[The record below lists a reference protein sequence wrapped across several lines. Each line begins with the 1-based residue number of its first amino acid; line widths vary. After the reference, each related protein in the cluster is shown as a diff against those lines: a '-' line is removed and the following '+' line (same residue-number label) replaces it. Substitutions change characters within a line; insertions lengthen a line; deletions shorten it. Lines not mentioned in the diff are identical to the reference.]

1 MNNEIKDLIKQKL
14 DIVDIIGEYVTL
26 IPAGS
31 NYKALS
37 PFRSEKSPSFIVSP
51 ELQIYKDFGGDK
63 AGDIFQFIMDIEGVE
78 FREALQILSEKSGIS
93 LQSSSGDKGVYRDT
107 NKKTLFNI
115 LSDSATIYHSIL
127 LHPTHG
133 DKGRQYLYERGLTDE
148 LIALFSIGLAPQ
160 NYQTLTKRLITK
172 YSATDIESTGMGI
185 QGQQNHLYDRFR
197 GRIMIPIQDTLG
209 RVVGFTGRI
218 LPEYDDGQMGKYVNS
233 PQTITYDKSKVL
245 FGLSQAKIDIKTQ
258 KRVILVEGQM
268 DVIMSHKAGIKEVV
282 AVSGTALSEYH
293 ITALMRYT
301 DQFLLAF
308 DNDST
313 GLAACLRSA
322 SLITQKGGVVKV
334 IYIEGGKDTADLV
347 RENPQLWEKAIEKAE
362 DFIEYYLNHIV
373 ANIKSEDIPAKNKAL
388 QQLIQWIQVIN
399 DPIAKNYYTKKLADL
414 LNMSEKDIYLQ
425 MKTDIKSYNTDIAEK
440 PIDSASVRL
449 QKHIIAYLLYK
460 PENRDILIL
469 EESLF
474 TQSLLRELFIK
485 IRDHCI
491 AQSPKKLSLAECK
504 PFVSDVEYSILEE
517 LLLPIFY
524 QIEQMQS
531 SEEQIQQS
539 IQETIHLLKTQ
550 YQSSVRKALLKKLK
564 EAKKAG
570 DNDKVQDILEKY
582 KTFTKNSR

>member
-1 MNNEIKDLIKQKL
+1 MNNEVKDLIKQKL

-37 PFRSEKSPSFIVSP
+37 PFRTEKSPSFIVSP

-93 LQSSSGDKGVYRDT
+93 LQLASGEKSPYKEN
-107 NKKTLFNI
+107 NKKILLNI
-115 LSDSATIYHSIL
+115 LQDSAKIYNSIL
-127 LHPTHG
+127 VHPIHG
-133 DKGRQYLYERGLTDE
+133 EKGRQYLYERGLTDY
-148 LIALFSIGLAPQ
+148 LIELFSIGLAPQ

-172 YSATDIESTGMGI
+172 YSPLDIEASGMGI

-245 FGLSQAKIDIKTQ
+245 FGLSQAKIAIKTQ

-268 DVIMSHKAGIKEVV
+268 DVIMSHKADVKEVV

-308 DNDST
+308 DNDSA
-313 GLAACLRSA
+313 GIAACMRSA
-322 SLITQKGGVVKV
+322 SLIAQKGGVVKV
-334 IYIEGGKDTADLV
+334 IYIEGGKDAADLV
-347 RENPQLWEKAIEKAE
+347 RENSQNWTNAIEKAE
-362 DFIEYYLNHIV
+362 DFIEYYLKHIV

-414 LNMSEKDIYLQ
+414 LNMSEKDIYIQ
-425 MKTDIKSYNTDIAEK
+425 MKTDIKSYDNDITK
-440 PIDSASVRL
+440 RVSDSASVRL

-474 TQSLLRELFIK
+474 TQSILRELFIK
-485 IRDHCI
+485 IRDHCT
-491 AQSPKKLSLAECK
+491 AKSPTKLSLAECK
-504 PFVSDVEYSILEE
+504 SFVSDLEYTILEE

-531 SEEQIQQS
+531 SEDQIQQT
-539 IQETIHLLKTQ
+539 IQETIHLLKNQ
-550 YQSSVRKALLKKLK
+550 YNSSVRKALLKKLK
-564 EAKKAG
+564 EAKKEG

-582 KTFTKNSR
+582 KIFTRNTR

>member
-1 MNNEIKDLIKQKL
+1 MNNEAKDLIKQKL
-14 DIVDIIGEYVTL
+14 DIVDIVGEYVTL

-78 FREALQILSEKSGIS
+78 FREALQILSEKSGIPLHS
-93 LQSSSGDKGVYRDT
+93 ISGEKSTYKEN
-107 NKKTLFNI
+107 NKKTLLNI
-115 LSDSATIYHSIL
+115 LQDSANIYHSIL
-127 LHPTHG
+127 LHPNHG
-133 DKGRQYLYERGLTDE
+133 EKGRQYLYARGLTDE
-148 LIALFSIGLAPQ
+148 LIELFCIGLAPQ

-172 YSATDIESTGMGI
+172 YAPQDIEDSGMGI

-197 GRIMIPIQDTLG
+197 GRIMIPIQNTLG

-233 PQTITYDKSKVL
+233 PQTSTYDKSKVL
-245 FGLSQAKIDIKTQ
+245 FGLSQAKIAIKTQ

-308 DNDST
+308 DNDSA
-313 GLAACLRSA
+313 GIAACLRSA

-334 IYIEGGKDTADLV
+334 IYIEGGKDAADLV

-399 DPIAKNYYTKKLADL
+399 DPMAKNYYTKKLADL
-414 LNMSEKDIYLQ
+414 LNMSEKDIYTQ
-425 MKTDIKSYNTDIAEK
+425 MKTDIPAYSTETIKKT
-440 PIDSASVRL
+440 IDSASVRL

-460 PENRDILIL
+460 PGNRDILIL

-485 IRDHCI
+485 IRDHCT
-491 AQSPKKLSLAECK
+491 AESPKTLSLVECK
-504 PFVSDVEYSILEE
+504 SFVSESEYAILED

-582 KTFTKNSR
+582 KTFTKNTR

>member
-1 MNNEIKDLIKQKL
+1 MNNEVKDLIKQKL

-93 LQSSSGDKGVYRDT
+93 LQSVSGDKSPYKEN
-107 NKKTLFNI
+107 NKKILLNI
-115 LSDSATIYHSIL
+115 LQDSTKIYHSIL
-127 LHPTHG
+127 VHPTHG
-133 DKGRQYLYERGLTDE
+133 EKGRQYLYERGLTDE
-148 LIALFSIGLAPQ
+148 LIELFSIGLAPQ

-172 YSATDIESTGMGI
+172 YSPSDIESTGMGI

-233 PQTITYDKSKVL
+233 PQTSTYDKSKVL
-245 FGLSQAKIDIKTQ
+245 FGLSQAKIAIKTH
-258 KRVILVEGQM
+258 KKVILVEGQM
-268 DVIMSHKAGIKEVV
+268 DVIMSHKAGVKEVV

-308 DNDST
+308 DNDSA
-313 GLAACLRSA
+313 GIAACLRSA
-322 SLITQKGGVVKV
+322 ALITQKGGVVKV
-334 IYIEGGKDTADLV
+334 IYIEGGKDAADLV

-373 ANIKSEDIPAKNKAL
+373 ANIKSENIPAKNKAL

-414 LNMSEKDIYLQ
+414 LNMSEKDIYTQ
-425 MKTDIKSYNTDIAEK
+425 MKTNIKSYNTDTVEK

-469 EESLF
+469 EQSLF
-474 TQSLLRELFIK
+474 TQSILRELFIK
-485 IRDHCI
+485 IRDYCT
-491 AQSPKKLSLAECK
+491 AKSPKILNLAECK
-504 PFVSDVEYSILEE
+504 AFVSDSEYSILEE

-531 SEEQIQQS
+531 SEAQIQQS

-570 DNDKVQDILEKY
+570 DNDKVQEILEKY
-582 KTFTKNSR
+582 KIFTKNTR